1 MLVKNEPKISKR
13 FFLLRIWAASSVQF
27 SSPWKLCEITP
38 HGYNEMKNRSEVI
51 SKSYNV
57 LSFLNLFF
65 YAPLFLVL
73 LTSWFYFLT
82 FSRNDLEVVIKVW
95 SSFAF
100 FYRAM
105 YFIWKTL
112 NIISL
117 TELLASELFLDFSII
132 APSFRSKSNF
142 IFILV
147 SVLLNDTLS
156 LCFLLW
162 LWYQMYPV
170 LVKIPHFTNHR

>member
-1 MLVKNEPKISKR
+1 MLVKNEPTISKR

-82 FSRNDLEVVIKVW
+82 FSRNQSLIIICIFL
-95 SSFAF
+95 S
-100 FYRAM
+100 M